1 VEEKMNVKLQI
12 VIESEPGGLPMI
24 QEVAQFE
31 RAGLQPATLGLA
43 LSEAKSILQSVQQ
56 ALVEQQVSEYLA
68 QQAVCQDC
76 GEQRACKERRGMVY
90 RTLFGKLNLQGSRL
104 LHCACQAHPT
114 KSFSPLSEL
123 LPERSSPELLYLE
136 SKFAAL
142 MSYGLSVKLLEEL
155 LPIGATLNATS
166 ARRNLY
172 QTAERLEAE
181 LGDEQAV
188 FIAGCPNE
196 WATLPRPELPLTVG
210 IDGGYV
216 HSSEQT
222 SRQDGW
228 FEVIVGKSIT
238 AAGAS
243 KVFGLVQSLDQK
255 PKRRLFEVMKSQ
267 GMQMNQQVTFLSD
280 GGDTVRELQLYL
292 NPNAEHLLDWFHITM
307 RLTVMQQM
315 SKGLESAQAEL
326 KTGALTALEHIKW
339 NLWHGKVSRA
349 LQWIEDLG
357 IDLDTEAVNEKQ
369 RKLLKQ
375 VQEFAVYISR
385 NRAFIVN
392 YGERHRYGEVI
403 STAFVESTV
412 NQVVSKRM
420 VKKQQMRW
428 SKQGAHLLLQIR
440 SKVINQELQPA
451 FHRWYEGFGIED
463 LNPALAA

>member
-1 VEEKMNVKLQI
+1 MNVKLQI
-12 VIESEPGGLPMI
+12 VIESEPGGLPII

-56 ALVEQQVSEYLA
+56 ALVEQQVSGYLA

-76 GEQRACKERRGMVY
+76 GEQRVCKDRRGIVY
-90 RTLFGKLNLQGSRL
+90 RSLFGKLNLQGSRL
-104 LHCACQAHPT
+104 LHCACQAHST

-136 SKFAAL
+136 SKFASL
-142 MSYGLSVKLLEEL
+142 MSYGLSVQLLAEL
-155 LPIGATLNATS
+155 LPIGASLNAAS
-166 ARRNLY
+166 VRQNLH
-172 QTAERLEAE
+172 QVALQLEAE
-181 LGDEQAV
+181 LGEEQSV
-188 FIAGCPNE
+188 FIEGCPDE
-196 WATLPRPELPLTVG
+196 WAKLPRPELPLTVG

-228 FEVIVGKSIT
+228 FEVIVGKSIP
-238 AAGAS
+238 ASGNS
-243 KVFGLVQSLDQK
+243 KVFGFVQTVEQK
-255 PKRRLFEVMKSQ
+255 PKRRLFEVMQSQ

-280 GGDTVRELQLYL
+280 GGESVRELQLYL

-315 SKGLESAQAEL
+315 SKGLESAQGEL
-326 KTGALTALEHIKW
+326 KAGAVAALEHIKW

-349 LQWIEDLG
+349 LQWIEDLAV
-357 IDLDTEAVNEKQ
+357 DLDTAETDEKQ
-369 RKLLKQ
+369 RKLSKQ
-375 VQEFAVYISR
+375 VQEFEVYIHR

-392 YGERHRYGEVI
+392 YGERYRYGEVI
-403 STAFVESTV
+403 SSAFVESTV

-428 SKQGAHLLLQIR
+428 SKKEAHLLLQIR
-440 SKVINQELQPA
+440 SKVLNAELQPA
-451 FHRWYEGFGIED
+451 FRRWYAGFAVEEVE
-463 LNPALAA
+463 PVLAA